1 MAFRL
6 WCHQFILNSS
16 TSSNC
21 SWTKPFICTP
31 QGLAELK
38 TWRRNDPIQ
47 DQNMPA
53 SRRLHFTFLAKG
65 QKKKVTHLSWGRFS
79 SLAPWL
85 GMLCAGLLEQF
96 AQIESKAQLFAEV
109 STSFWNT
116 SGHGAKGRAA
126 HAAKGLALLWALLA
140 ALSPASGQD
149 RMESGHLRNSPIDRC
164 EDLSHAHCW
173 GELWFAARVSNL
185 DTYIRCTCVDLTQ
198 AHI

>member
-1 MAFRL
+1 MHTPGPGR
-6 WCHQFILNSS
+6 
-16 TSSNC
+16 
-21 SWTKPFICTP
+21 TKDM
-31 QGLAELK
+31 EK
-38 TWRRNDPIQ
+38 KRSYSRSKH
-47 DQNMPA
+47 A
-53 SRRLHFTFLAKG
+53 SQQEIALYIFGKRT
-65 QKKKVTHLSWGRFS
+65 KKKVTHLSWGRFS

-85 GMLCAGLLEQF
+85 GTLCAGLLEQF

-173 GELWFAARVSNL
+173 GELSFAVRVSNL